1 MHRVA
6 VLLAALATLFL
17 IACHSHLTAMQRLDH
32 LVTAA
37 AQLCP
42 KGSLVNPRP
51 AKTLNCHRADS
62 CLRPV
67 AVAQHAHQDA
77 LLAISRMEDSSGA
90 RLVAEAATA
99 GAIASCAAVGIREG
113 AVAGS
118 MVVAHVGETATEKPV
133 VKPETTVVPAVVPV
147 ATSAPIAPTATPT
160 PAPVSVNQPTSTTPA
175 PVPTPAP

>member
-6 VLLAALATLFL
+6 VLLAALAALLL

-99 GAIASCAAVGIREG
+99 GAIASCLRGFRPLRR
-113 AVAGS
+113 
-118 MVVAHVGETATEKPV
+118 K
-133 VKPETTVVPAVVPV
+133 
-147 ATSAPIAPTATPT
+147 
-160 PAPVSVNQPTSTTPA
+160 Q
-175 PVPTPAP
+175 